1 MAFSA
6 PLKIYLASCPVDMRK
21 SYQTLGMLVEQDLKG
36 NLWKG
41 QWFVFYNKRR
51 DRLKILYWDENGFCL
66 WQKRL
71 EKGVYKLPY
80 SLSSTSTSLSPYQ
93 LHGLIRGLGWQE
105 DLEKQTRYR
114 LVS

>member
-1 MAFSA
+1 MFSA
-6 PLKIYLASCPVDMRK
+6 PFKIYLASSPIDMRK

-36 NLWKG
+36 TLWQG
-41 QWFVFYNKRR
+41 HWFVFYNKRC

-71 EKGVYKLPY
+71 EKGVFKFPHPLSE
-80 SLSSTSTSLSPYQ
+80 SLLSISHYQ
-93 LHGLIRGLGWQE
+93 LHGLIRGLKWQ
-105 DLEKQTRYR
+105 DGLERKTRYR